1 MYKKAIYNEAYK
13 KTERIDVTN
22 RIITLSENTENQKI
36 PYQQYSKIQLRL
48 FDSSG
53 DGGDKNINS
62 KLISGMKALIVIFDV
77 TNPNTFKTIRNNIE
91 NAKNFFDKSK
101 KGINTEDKLIKQPDL
116 FKDIPIMIV
125 GNKLDMGG
133 EQKIKKS
140 QVDEFILNFNKENN
154 FSLIKYYETS
164 VKENTGIDN
173 IFQDIIFYYFKRKID
188 TNALNKTNNSDNSQN
203 KINISYDENEIK
215 EDKEKEDNKNKKP
228 SLNKGM
234 FVFHQMIDKMKKQ
247 VIKEINGLK
256 EEKLQ
261 EINKNKKLEEKI
273 DSITKNFNE
282 EKNELKEKINLFEN
296 KTNELENEIKN
307 KNKEIEDLKK
317 QLNEYILST
326 KDITLKFKIN
336 DESINDEISINTK
349 GETKVSEV
357 LGMLYELCPY
367 INNMDIKGFCI
378 EGKEDE
384 KIDEMKTVNENNLVN
399 GSLIVLIV

>member
-13 KTERIDVTN
+13 KTQRIDVTN
-22 RIITLSENTENQKI
+22 RIITLSENTENKKI

-53 DGGDKNINS
+53 EGGDKNINT

-91 NAKNFFDKSK
+91 NAKNFFEESK
-101 KGINTEDKLIKQPDL
+101 KGITAEDKVIKQPDL

-125 GNKLDMGG
+125 GNKLDMGR
-133 EQKIKKS
+133 EQKIKKN

-154 FSLIKYYETS
+154 FSLIKYYEIS

-215 EDKEKEDNKNKKP
+215 EDNEKGNNKNKKP
-228 SLNKGM
+228 SLDKGM
-234 FVFHQMIDKMKKQ
+234 FVFHQMINKMKKQ
-247 VIKEINGLK
+247 VIKEINELK

-273 DSITKNFNE
+273 DLITNNFNQ
-282 EKNELKEKINLFEN
+282 EKNEMKEKINLFEN

-336 DESINDEISINTK
+336 DESINDEISINAK

-378 EGKEDE
+378 DGKEDE
-384 KIDEMKTVNENNLVN
+384 KIDEMKTVNENKLVN

>member
-22 RIITLSENTENQKI
+22 RIITLSENTENKKI

-91 NAKNFFDKSK
+91 NAKNFFEESK
-101 KGINTEDKLIKQPDL
+101 KGITAEDKLIKQPDL

-154 FSLIKYYETS
+154 FSLIKYYEIS

-188 TNALNKTNNSDNSQN
+188 TNALNKTNNTDNSQN

-215 EDKEKEDNKNKKP
+215 EDNEKGNNKNKKP
-228 SLNKGM
+228 SLDKGM
-234 FVFHQMIDKMKKQ
+234 FVFHQMINKMKKQ
-247 VIKEINGLK
+247 VIKEINELK

-273 DSITKNFNE
+273 DLITNNFNQ
-282 EKNELKEKINLFEN
+282 EKNEMKEKINLFEN

-336 DESINDEISINTK
+336 DESINDEISINAK

-384 KIDEMKTVNENNLVN
+384 KIDEMKTVNENKLVN

>member
-13 KTERIDVTN
+13 KTQRIDVTN
-22 RIITLSENTENQKI
+22 RIITLSENTENKKI

-53 DGGDKNINS
+53 EGGDKNINT

-91 NAKNFFDKSK
+91 NAKNFFEESK
-101 KGINTEDKLIKQPDL
+101 KGITAEDKLIKQPDL

-125 GNKLDMGG
+125 GNKLDMGRD
-133 EQKIKKS
+133 QKIKKN
-140 QVDEFILNFNKENN
+140 QVDEFIINFNKENN
-154 FSLIKYYETS
+154 FSLIKYYEIS

-215 EDKEKEDNKNKKP
+215 EDNEKGNNKNKKP
-228 SLNKGM
+228 SLDKGM
-234 FVFHQMIDKMKKQ
+234 FVFHQMINKMKKQ
-247 VIKEINGLK
+247 VIKEINELK

-273 DSITKNFNE
+273 DLITNNFNQ
-282 EKNELKEKINLFEN
+282 EKNEMKEKINLFEN

-336 DESINDEISINTK
+336 DESINDEISINAK

-378 EGKEDE
+378 DGKEDE
-384 KIDEMKTVNENNLVN
+384 KIDEMKTVNENKLVN

>member
-13 KTERIDVTN
+13 KTQRIDVTN
-22 RIITLSENTENQKI
+22 RIITLSENTENKKI

-53 DGGDKNINS
+53 EGGDKNINT
-62 KLISGMKALIVIFDV
+62 KLISGIKALIVIFDV

-91 NAKNFFDKSK
+91 NAKNFFEESK
-101 KGINTEDKLIKQPDL
+101 KGITAEDKLIKQPDL

-125 GNKLDMGG
+125 GNKLDMGRD
-133 EQKIKKS
+133 QKIKKN
-140 QVDEFILNFNKENN
+140 QVDEFIINFNKENN
-154 FSLIKYYETS
+154 FSLIKYYEIS

-215 EDKEKEDNKNKKP
+215 EDNEKGNNKNKKP
-228 SLNKGM
+228 SLDKGM
-234 FVFHQMIDKMKKQ
+234 FVFHQMINKMKKQ
-247 VIKEINGLK
+247 VIKEINELK

-273 DSITKNFNE
+273 DLITNNFNQ
-282 EKNELKEKINLFEN
+282 EKNEMKEKINLFEN

-336 DESINDEISINTK
+336 DESINDEISINAK

-378 EGKEDE
+378 DGKEDE
-384 KIDEMKTVNENNLVN
+384 KIDEMKTVNENKLVN